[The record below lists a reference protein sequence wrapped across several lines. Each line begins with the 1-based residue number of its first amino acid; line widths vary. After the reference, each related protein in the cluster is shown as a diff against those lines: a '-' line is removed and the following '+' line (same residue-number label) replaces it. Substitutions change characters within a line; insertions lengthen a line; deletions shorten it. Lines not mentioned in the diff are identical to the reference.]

1 MTAVVNNLEA
11 LAKMTALILTKY
23 SQLHAVPLILTRLRA
38 EKMCQPTLIILFQT
52 RLQSSFSWT
61 NVFTLHLSI
70 KHWKCILKEIG
81 VKSNKKIVKIVLTS
95 FKDENSL

>member
-11 LAKMTALILTKY
+11 LAKMTALILTTY
-23 SQLHAVPLILTRLRA
+23 SQLNAVPLILTRLRA
-38 EKMCQPTLIILFQT
+38 KKMCQPTLIIFFQT
-52 RLQSSFSWT
+52 RHQSSFSWT
-61 NVFTLHLSI
+61 NVFTLHFST

-81 VKSNKKIVKIVLTS
+81 VKSNMKIVKIVLTS